1 MLVTACLLNI
11 ELMNTTYVTLHTN
24 ESSYMNKVIINYCLV
39 WLSCRPQCCTTTMV
53 WAIFASSSPTSTV
66 MGWSKNMH
74 IKELFLHNPNCV
86 TCLPTYMSAKVQPD
100 WWTFRDAEALATF
113 PIWTMAKVW
122 VLTSLLILCA
132 VNSQIMWNKALK
144 FRISLSF
151 CLSRYICVNTTLN
164 D

>member
-1 MLVTACLLNI
+1 MLLFIQTSVVTWTKLSLITVLFDLVAGHSAALPQWF
-11 ELMNTTYVTLHTN
+11 EPFLHH
-24 ESSYMNKVIINYCLV
+24 
-39 WLSCRPQCCTTTMV
+39 RRQR
-53 WAIFASSSPTSTV
+53 V

-86 TCLPTYMSAKVQPD
+86 TCLPTYMSAKFQPN

-151 CLSRYICVNTTLN
+151 CLSRYICVNTTL
-164 D
+164 DD